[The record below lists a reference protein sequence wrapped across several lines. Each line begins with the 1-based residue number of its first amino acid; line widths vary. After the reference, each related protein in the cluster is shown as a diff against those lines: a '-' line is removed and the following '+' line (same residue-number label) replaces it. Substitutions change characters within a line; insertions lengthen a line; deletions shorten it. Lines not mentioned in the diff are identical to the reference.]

1 MSYKNKLINIKN
13 FVFDIDGVFTNG
25 IIYVDSVGK
34 ETREFNSKDGLVVKY
49 AVRCGYNIGVISG
62 AGNDG
67 ILKRLKK
74 LDIKN
79 IYLSSKN
86 KCDDLNIFLKTNKL
100 NPDQTLYM
108 GDDLS
113 DLDAMKMVSLKTC
126 PNDAV
131 SEVRNIADY
140 VSPKKGG
147 FGCVRDVLE
156 QVLKIQDNWDL
167 KSYDQNI

>member
-25 IIYVDSVGK
+25 TIYVDSKGK
-34 ETREFNSKDGLVVKY
+34 ETRGFNSKDGLIVKY
-49 AVRCGYNIGVISG
+49 AVSCGYNIGVISG

-86 KCDDLNIFLKTNKL
+86 KCDDLDIFLKTNKL

-113 DLDAMKMVSLKTC
+113 DLDAMKMVGLKTC

-147 FGCVRDVLE
+147 SGCVRDVLE
-156 QVLKIQDNWDL
+156 QVLKIQDNWDVN
-167 KSYDQNI
+167 SCDQNI